1 MIAASTHLHYAYVCT
16 ALKRGVDVFWDKPMA
31 TDYETACAITSCAE
45 KAERKRMV
53 CQPYR
58 ATAAVNQLMYSGF

>member
-45 KAERKRMV
+45 KAERKREAHGLPAIPRY
-53 CQPYR
+53 C
-58 ATAAVNQLMYSGF
+58 SS